1 MLDELAAPPINMGQT
16 RRRSLFKAATW
27 RAIASLTGAA
37 IVVVMT
43 GEMEHGGTFLAAD
56 VSLKMVFYYLHERGW
71 EAVTWGVLAD

>member
-1 MLDELAAPPINMGQT
+1 MGQT

-27 RAIASLTGAA
+27 RAIGSLTGAA
-37 IVVVMT
+37 IGVVMT
-43 GEMEHGGTFLAAD
+43 GEIEHGGTFLAAD

>member
-1 MLDELAAPPINMGQT
+1 MGQT

-43 GEMEHGGTFLAAD
+43 GEIEHGGTFLAAD
-56 VSLKMVFYYLHERGW
+56 VSLKMVFYCLKPKKMKKKKKRKLKQKK
-71 EAVTWGVLAD
+71 AR

>member
-1 MLDELAAPPINMGQT
+1 M
-16 RRRSLFKAATW
+16 FKAATW

-43 GEMEHGGTFLAAD
+43 GEIAHGGTFLAAD